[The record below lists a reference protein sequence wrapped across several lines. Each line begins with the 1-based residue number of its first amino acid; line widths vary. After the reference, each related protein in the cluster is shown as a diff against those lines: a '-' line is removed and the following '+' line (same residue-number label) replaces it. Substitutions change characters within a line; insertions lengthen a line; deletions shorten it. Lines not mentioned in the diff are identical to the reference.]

1 MVNDQN
7 QYTEY
12 DQDKRKLLSFLS
24 HGAIFV
30 STLWI
35 SVLIPLGILLVSDDP
50 VVKENAR
57 ESLNFHFNIW
67 LYELIFGALAVI
79 LIGLP
84 FLGIVVLAS
93 WVMPVLAIMKI
104 FANPNESYR
113 YPFIFRL
120 L

>member
-7 QYTEY
+7 QYGEY
-12 DQDKRKLLSFLS
+12 DQDKRKLLSSLS
-24 HGAIFV
+24 HGAIFI
-30 STLWI
+30 STLLV

-57 ESLNFHFNIW
+57 ESLNFHLNIW
-67 LYELIFGALAVI
+67 VYEAIFGALAVI

-84 FLGIVVLAS
+84 FLGLVVLVS
-93 WVMPVLAIMKI
+93 WVMPVLAIIKV
-104 FANPNESYR
+104 FADPNHSYR